1 MIYLYKNDIIK
12 LVVIEPHKGSMHTG
26 IAYLKGLGLKEG
38 AIGTTVAHDSH
49 YAIVAGTNDADIAL
63 TINSIRKMKGGKI
76 VVKNGK
82 VIESLPLPIANL
94 MTDDDPMKV
103 IESMEKMKRATGI
116 TNDGIDPFMTLSF
129 TSLAV
134 IGDIRL
140 LPGGVFD
147 VKNWCFKK

>member
-1 MIYLYKNDIIK
+1 
-12 LVVIEPHKGSMHTG
+12 
-26 IAYLKGLGLKEG
+26 
-38 AIGTTVAHDSH
+38 
-49 YAIVAGTNDADIAL
+49 
-63 TINSIRKMKGGKI
+63 MKGGKI
-76 VVKNGK
+76 VVRDGK
-82 VIESLPLPIANL
+82 IIESLPLPIANL

-134 IGDIRL
+134 TIRISI
-140 LPGGVFD
+140 VFD

>member
-1 MIYLYKNDIIK
+1 
-12 LVVIEPHKGSMHTG
+12 
-26 IAYLKGLGLKEG
+26 
-38 AIGTTVAHDSH
+38 
-49 YAIVAGTNDADIAL
+49 
-63 TINSIRKMKGGKI
+63 MKGGKI
-76 VVKNGK
+76 VVRDGK
-82 VIESLPLPIANL
+82 IIESLPLPIANL

-147 VKNWCFKK
+147 VKIGVLRNKNLFIGSDFRE